1 MTSRIIR
8 TKERFH
14 ARSQQTA
21 GRLMQLIDFF
31 YPPFQRFMPQQTFR
45 YAACGGA
52 NQMLN
57 LIVYYISYNFIFRK
71 QNWDLGFIT
80 FKPHIAAFLV
90 AFAVTFPI
98 GFLLSRY
105 VVFNQSAIK
114 GRHQAVRYITVVVIC
129 LLLNY
134 GLLKLFVEVFHWY
147 PTPSMLLTILLVV
160 TFSFL
165 SQKRFAFKSVG

>member
-1 MTSRIIR
+1 MSRIIR
-8 TKERFH
+8 TKEIFN

-21 GRLMQLIDFF
+21 GWLMQVIDFF
-31 YPPFQRFMPQQTFR
+31 YPPFRKIIPHQTFR

-52 NQMLN
+52 NQLLN
-57 LIVYYISYNFIFRK
+57 LVVYYISYNFIFKK
-71 QNWDLGFIT
+71 QNWNIGVIT

-90 AFAVTFPI
+90 AIVFTFPI

-105 VVFNQSAIK
+105 VVFNESDVK

-134 GLLKLFVEVFHWY
+134 VLLKLFVEVFGWY
-147 PTPSMLLTILLVV
+147 PTPSMFLTILLVV
-160 TFSFL
+160 SFSFL
-165 SQKRFAFKSVG
+165 SQKKFAFKSVG